1 MLCTPHLCSRMIR
14 GATVGIVMAFIRVG
28 ATAQFLDRLKRYPVQ
43 LTLALVV
50 SSILHRARETPFK
63 SLDHP

>member
-1 MLCTPHLCSRMIR
+1 
-14 GATVGIVMAFIRVG
+14 MAFIRVG